1 MWLFSS
7 GPLALGPGAGLD
19 DPELEPGEIGEF
31 RESIHP
37 RDHRVFFG
45 ALDPGRLG
53 FAHRALRKLPAARA
67 VLPVGDFRDWDEIE
81 AWAGSIAR
89 ALGTP

>member
-1 MWLFSS
+1 MLST
-7 GPLALGPGAGLD
+7 GKVGLK
-19 DPELEPGEIGEF
+19 
-31 RESIHP
+31 
-37 RDHRVFFG
+37 
-45 ALDPGRLG
+45 PGRLG

-67 VLPVGDFRDWDEIE
+67 VLPEGDFRDWDEIE